1 MIDLGQIL
9 VIAVFAIVLL
19 GPQKTLQLAFSAG
32 RLWAK
37 AQSYLGKIKA
47 EIELDGSSAKS
58 AVNDFKHLAKTVKTP
73 LKNAVNTNHFTASY
87 PPAALSSN
95 DLQEEIEDLKQE
107 LQRLK
112 HRNKKVI
119 TKAVKVRRR
128 LCRRISKA

>member
-9 VIAVFAIVLL
+9 VIAVFSIVLL

-58 AVNDFKHLAKTVKTP
+58 AVNDFKHLAKTVETTF
-73 LKNAVNTNHFTASY
+73 KNTVNTNHFTASY